1 MSAFDYE
8 ISGRDTQAAEEDT
21 RMALEVRLQQKLQQ
35 KLVITPQLQQAIKIL
50 QLPRG
55 ELDVLIHDELDQNP
69 VLGVEAVEAASEQE
83 AALLDGPPTAA
94 QESVQEKSAQEEI
107 DWHTYLE
114 SYNSD
119 LPSLPPSG
127 GEEVDEERPSLVE
140 NHPNRPESL
149 EQHLLDQLRFQ
160 DLGAEEQHIASLI
173 IGELNIDGYLQT
185 PLADIAAKSA
195 SDLDTQVGAEQ
206 VERVLDLIQTCDPPG
221 VGSRDLRECL
231 LYQLRLQQDEAQV
244 DDDPVFTL
252 ALRIVDGHLGL
263 LEDQPSERLAKALE
277 VSAEQVECAIRLIA
291 SLEPKPGRNFGE
303 GDVSY
308 ITPDVYVHK
317 VGDEYVVTL
326 NEDGLPRLKVNASYR
341 RFLNSPDGAAK
352 EYVRGKLRAAAWLI
366 KSIHQRQRTLLLVAQ
381 SIVKFQKNFLTHGVS
396 QMRPLVLRDVAD
408 EIGVHESTVS
418 RAIANKYMATPRGIA
433 ALKNFFSTGLRG
445 SHGQD
450 IAADSVKERIRQ
462 MIQTEDSGRPLS
474 DEGVARRLTAENITI
489 ARRTVAKY
497 REALNILPS
506 SKRKKLR

>member
-1 MSAFDYE
+1 
-8 ISGRDTQAAEEDT
+8 
-21 RMALEVRLQQKLQQ
+21 MALEARLHQKLQQ
-35 KLVITPQLQQAIKIL
+35 KLVITPQLQQAIRIL

-55 ELDVLIHDELDQNP
+55 ELDILIHDELDQNP

-83 AALLDGPPTAA
+83 VALLDGPPTAA
-94 QESVQEKSAQEEI
+94 QESVQEKSAEEEI

-114 SYNSD
+114 SYM
-119 LPSLPPSG
+119 PSLPPSG
-127 GEEVDEERPSLVE
+127 GEEVDEERPNLIE

-149 EQHLLDQLRFQ
+149 EQHLLDQLRFHN
-160 DLGAEEQHIASLI
+160 LVPEEQHIASLI

-185 PLADIAAKSA
+185 PLADIAAKSS
-195 SDLDTQVGAEQ
+195 SDLARQVETEQ
-206 VERVLDLIQTCDPPG
+206 VKRVLGLIQTCDPPG

-231 LYQLRLQQDEAQV
+231 LSQLRLQQGEAEG
-244 DDDPVFTL
+244 DDDPVFSL
-252 ALRIVDGHLGL
+252 ALRIVDTHLGL
-263 LEDQPSERLAKALE
+263 LEAQPSERLPKTLE
-277 VSAEQVECAIRLIA
+277 VSAEQVECAVRLIA
-291 SLEPKPGRNFGE
+291 SLEPKPGRNFDE
-303 GDVSY
+303 GDISY
-308 ITPDVYVHK
+308 ITPDVYVDK

-326 NEDGLPRLKVNASYR
+326 NEDGLPRLKMNASYR

-381 SIVKFQKNFLTHGVS
+381 SIVMFQKDFLIHGVS
-396 QMRPLVLRDVAD
+396 RMRPLVLRDVAD
-408 EIGVHESTVS
+408 EIGIHESTVS
-418 RAIANKYMATPRGIA
+418 RAIANKYIATPRGIA
-433 ALKNFFSTGLRG
+433 ALKNFFTTGLKG

-462 MIQTEDSGRPLS
+462 MIQAEESGRPLS
-474 DEGVARRLTAENITI
+474 DEAIAHRLAAEHITI

>member
-1 MSAFDYE
+1 
-8 ISGRDTQAAEEDT
+8 
-21 RMALEVRLQQKLQQ
+21 MALEVRLQQKLQQ

-50 QLPRG
+50 QLPRD

-69 VLGVEAVEAASEQE
+69 VLGVEAVETAGEQE
-83 AALLDGPPTAA
+83 AALLDGPPSAA
-94 QESVQEKSAQEEI
+94 QESAQERSAKEEI

-114 SYNSD
+114 SYNND

-149 EQHLLDQLRFQ
+149 EQHLSDQLRFSK
-160 DLGAEEQHIASLI
+160 LSPEEQHIASLI
-173 IGELNIDGYLQT
+173 IGELDIDGYLST

-195 SDLDTQVGAEQ
+195 ADLATPIELGQ
-206 VERVLDLIQTCDPPG
+206 VERVLGLIQTCDPPG

-231 LYQLRLQQDEAQV
+231 LYQLRLQQAEAEAG
-244 DDDPVFTL
+244 DDPVGEL
-252 ALRIVDGHLGL
+252 ALRVVESHLGL
-263 LEDQPSERLAKALE
+263 LEEQDGERLAKALQ
-277 VSAEQVECAIRLIA
+277 VSGEQLECAIRLIA
-291 SLEPKPGRNFGE
+291 SLEPRPGRNFGE

-341 RFLNSPDGAAK
+341 RFLHSPDGAAK

-381 SIVKFQKNFLTHGVS
+381 SIVKFQEDFLTHGVS
-396 QMRPLVLRDVAD
+396 RMRPLVLRDVAD
-408 EIGVHESTVS
+408 EVGVHESTVS
-418 RAIANKYMATPRGIA
+418 RAIANKYIATPRGIE
-433 ALKNFFSTGLRG
+433 ALKHFFTTGLRG
-445 SHGQD
+445 NNGQD
-450 IAADSVKERIRQ
+450 IAANSVKERIRQ
-462 MIQTEDSGRPLS
+462 LIQAEESGRPLS
-474 DEGVARRLTAENITI
+474 DEAIARQLAAEHITI

-497 REALNILPS
+497 RETLHILPS
-506 SKRKKLR
+506 SKRRKLR